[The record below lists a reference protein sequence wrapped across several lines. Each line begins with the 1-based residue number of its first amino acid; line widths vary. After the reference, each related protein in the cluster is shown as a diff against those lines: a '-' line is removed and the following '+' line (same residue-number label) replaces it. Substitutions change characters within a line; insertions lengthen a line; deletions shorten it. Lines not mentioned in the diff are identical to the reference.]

1 MIINNELETFIKQ
14 VKKEALEMDIPIM
27 EDDTINYIKKYIVEN
42 KVKRILEIGT
52 AVGYSGLN
60 YLSLDYDIS
69 LVTIERDENRYLKAL
84 QNFKEAGLESRVDII
99 FKDALE
105 VDIND
110 KFDLIILD
118 GAKGQ
123 NINFFNKFKKNLEAN
138 GTIITDNMYLHGYV
152 NKDEEDITSRN
163 LRALVRKIKDYHN
176 FLEENEEYD
185 SEILKIGDGIAV
197 SVKHN
202 NI

>member
-1 MIINNELETFIKQ
+1 MIINNELEAFIKQ
-14 VKKEALEMDIPIM
+14 VKKEALEKDVPIM
-27 EDDTINYIKKYIVEN
+27 EDDTINYIKKYISEN

-60 YLSLDYDIS
+60 YLSVDEDIT

-84 QNFKEAGLESRVDII
+84 QNFKESGLESRVDII

-105 VDIND
+105 VDITD
-110 KFDLIILD
+110 KFDLVILD

-123 NINFFNKFKKNLEAN
+123 NINFFNKFQKNLTEK

-152 NKDEEDITSRN
+152 EKEEEDITSRN
-163 LRALVRKIKDYHN
+163 LRALVRKIKEYHK
-176 FLEENEEYD
+176 FLEDNEEYD
-185 SEILKIGDGIAV
+185 SEILKVGDGIAI
-197 SVKHN
+197 SQKHN
-202 NI
+202 L

>member
-1 MIINNELETFIKQ
+1 MIINNELEAFIKQ
-14 VKKEALEMDIPIM
+14 VKKEALETDIPIM
-27 EDDTINYIKKYIVEN
+27 EDETINYIKKYVVEN
-42 KVKRILEIGT
+42 KIKRILEIGT

-84 QNFKEAGLESRVDII
+84 QNFKEADLESRVDII

-123 NINFFNKFKKNLEAN
+123 NINFFNKFKKNLEEN

-152 NKDEEDITSRN
+152 EKDEEDITSRN
-163 LRALVRKIKDYHN
+163 LRALVRKIKDYHK
-176 FLEENEEYD
+176 FLEDNEEYD
-185 SEILKIGDGIAV
+185 SEILKIGDGIAI
-197 SVKHN
+197 SIKHN
-202 NI
+202 L

>member
-14 VKKEALEMDIPIM
+14 VKKEALEKDVPIM

-163 LRALVRKIKDYHN
+163 LRALVRKIKDYHK
-176 FLEENEEYD
+176 FLEDNEEYD
-185 SEILKIGDGIAV
+185 SEILKIGDGIAI
-197 SVKHN
+197 SIKHN
-202 NI
+202 L

>member
-14 VKKEALEMDIPIM
+14 VKKEALEMDVPIM

-163 LRALVRKIKDYHN
+163 LRSLVRKIKDYHN

>member
-14 VKKEALEMDIPIM
+14 VKKEALEMDVPIM

-69 LVTIERDENRYLKAL
+69 LVTIERDENRYLTAL

-123 NINFFNKFKKNLEAN
+123 NINFFNKFKKNLEPN

-202 NI
+202 NM

>member
-123 NINFFNKFKKNLEAN
+123 NINFFNKFKKNLEPN

-202 NI
+202 NM